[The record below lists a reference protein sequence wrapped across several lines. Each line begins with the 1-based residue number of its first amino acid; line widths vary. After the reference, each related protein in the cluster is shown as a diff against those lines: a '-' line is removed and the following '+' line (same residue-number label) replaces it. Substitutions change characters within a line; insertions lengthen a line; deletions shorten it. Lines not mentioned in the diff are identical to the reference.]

1 MFYDLLRGED
11 KFVGKEEFK
20 EALFNATEALIDY
33 KVSVSG
39 RSLIMTFFNDA
50 KGDTILERAIES
62 MKKYSQIDLPP
73 AEERNKKLKNA
84 LNRLAYE
91 AGEWEKD

>member
-1 MFYDLLRGED
+1 M
-11 KFVGKEEFK
+11 GKEEFK
-20 EALFNATEALIDY
+20 EALFDATEALIDY

-50 KGDTILERAIES
+50 KGDTILERAIEA
-62 MKKYSQIDLPP
+62 MKKYSQIEFPP
-73 AEERNKKLKNA
+73 AGERNKKLKTA

-91 AGEWEKD
+91 SAQWEKE